1 MKDGQEASIW
11 LDEFDELY
19 DYHIP
24 IWTQKKVNDLN
35 TQIVSAIEQNRNVP
49 PITFAS
55 ETLLNHL
62 NSELEYEI
70 TRMERRI
77 KNEHSGAAQ
86 YFRST
91 YPKYICWMFL
101 CRATIKKNGVTVSE
115 VASSS
120 GLTPNGVRSI
130 FEDAI
135 RKFNLLEASQYR
147 NDQEYSE
154 AIIRLASSIEII
166 SPQVYNQT
174 TKENLTSSYYTI
186 NFIYSNAEKWKS
198 ALIYID
204 EIANKNVKK
213 NIIKQINYAIS
224 NLEEK
229 QKFRLEDIK
238 VEIKNHFIDY
248 ERLVSDRVSY
258 LKEQS
263 EIAKRLGIAKN
274 TIEVQ
279 TFGNILSNVQT
290 DSPFYLRGYEAINK
304 EIELMEGRENKKAFI
319 GGLMD
324 LEQSKRVIEQD
335 KTIERTKLIVKSALL
350 NNNEFSAASVDI
362 AGTKFTYKNYNK
374 LFGIA
379 ILIGLIVGMFF
390 VIISNEFRLY
400 KINK

>member
-1 MKDGQEASIW
+1 MPKNYQIDNHEIDLIKLMFTVWKGKWKVIIAVFISLITAIIYQSNQSTNFSSIT
-11 LDEFDELY
+11 EVK
-19 DYHIP
+19 P
-24 IWTQKKVNDLN
+24 LN
-35 TQIVSAIEQNRNVP
+35 TLETKKYLFLNSIVDAFVETKKSSSSEIFLKNEE
-49 PITFAS
+49 PIDKGITNL
-55 ETLLNHL
+55 TLLDL
-62 NSELEYEI
+62 
-70 TRMERRI
+70 
-77 KNEHSGAAQ
+77 
-86 YFRST
+86 
-91 YPKYICWMFL
+91 YIDIL
-101 CRATIKKNGVTVSE
+101 RD
-115 VASSS
+115 
-120 GLTPNGVRSI
+120 RSI